1 MIAIGQHYEVNELVD
16 LVLSGTKAQLTPDS
30 IHAICTCYDYLH
42 EKIKREEKTHIR
54 YKHRFWV
61 FMQY

>member
-30 IHAICTCYDYLH
+30 IHAICHLL
-42 EKIKREEKTHIR
+42 
-54 YKHRFWV
+54 
-61 FMQY
+61 